1 MDPSSVG
8 FSTSRAPKIAPL
20 YEHLLVT
27 GVGPNGRVVYS
38 RRDPN
43 RPGTIWLD
51 AGTAID
57 QAIVGAFTDFDV
69 LSFNSDLYLAG
80 SKVVG
85 VGWPAGAYVINFS
98 RAAMRQLVTGKWGMD
113 LLWGGPGGAGVKGA
127 GGFAAPDEIP
137 ASGTSTTTVSTIWS
151 SSRRKR
157 NQAWVRPPCM
167 FRSTTTAR
175 LATTRYGTSSS
186 R

>member
-1 MDPSSVG
+1 
-8 FSTSRAPKIAPL
+8 
-20 YEHLLVT
+20 
-27 GVGPNGRVVYS
+27 VYS

-57 QAIVGAFTDFDV
+57 PAIVGAFTDFDV

-85 VGWPAGAYVINFS
+85 MGWPAGAYVINFS
-98 RAAMRQLVTGKWGMD
+98 RAAMRQLVTGKWGMR

-127 GGFAAPDEIP
+127 GAFAPMDEIP
-137 ASGTSTTTVSTIWS
+137 GIGDFNDDGLDDLVK
-151 SSRRKR
+151 SRRKR

-167 FRSTTTAR
+167 SRSTTTAR
-175 LATTRYGTSSS
+175 SATTRSGTSSS